1 MGTEQEIPRMPL
13 KAHNRRVHMANER
26 TFLAW
31 IRTSIGLMAFGFVV
45 EKFALFVRQIS
56 YFLQHSAGQAGG
68 AAPAAPEMPGY
79 LKPGYSSYLGVALVG
94 LGVLMAMLALVRYKK
109 VEKQID
115 EDSYQPSMILDMLL
129 AISVLA
135 IGVFLAIYLV
145 HSL

>member
-1 MGTEQEIPRMPL
+1 MDKAIL
-13 KAHNRRVHMANER
+13 KAP
-26 TFLAW
+26 
-31 IRTSIGLMAFGFVV
+31 I
-45 EKFALFVRQIS
+45 
-56 YFLQHSAGQAGG
+56 
-68 AAPAAPEMPGY
+68 
-79 LKPGYSSYLGVALVG
+79 

>member
-1 MGTEQEIPRMPL
+1 
-13 KAHNRRVHMANER
+13 
-26 TFLAW
+26 
-31 IRTSIGLMAFGFVV
+31 
-45 EKFALFVRQIS
+45 
-56 YFLQHSAGQAGG
+56 
-68 AAPAAPEMPGY
+68 MPGY